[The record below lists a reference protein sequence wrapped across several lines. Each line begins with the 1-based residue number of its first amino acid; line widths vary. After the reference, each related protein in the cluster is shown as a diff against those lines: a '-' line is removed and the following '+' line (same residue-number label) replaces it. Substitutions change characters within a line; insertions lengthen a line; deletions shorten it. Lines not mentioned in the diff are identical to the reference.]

1 LTFPVQNK
9 RCTFAPI
16 VKQNKDIN
24 KQLDFNFLYMTK
36 VKYFINSTMLFAIV
50 GLSGCG
56 NISDEAPKTAKII
69 PVKVQ
74 TVGLSDE
81 SGNRIYVGTVE
92 ESSAMSLSFSMPGAV
107 EEVLVSEGQRV
118 QKGQLLATLNSATAQ
133 NSLTTTQSQLNRA
146 QDAYDRLAKLHA
158 NGSLPDIKFVEVETG
173 LQQAKSMVE
182 IARKNLD
189 DCRLYAPRSGVVASR
204 SIEPG
209 VNVMPGIAAFKI
221 VTVDKVNV
229 KIPVPESEIGDITL
243 GREATMEIPALND
256 DTFTGKVELKG
267 ISANPIS
274 HTYEVKIGVGN
285 PQSRLMPGMVCK
297 VSLAQGEVEAD
308 IVIPNRTVQTSPEG
322 KRFVWLTD
330 NGVARRRY
338 ITPGKLIGNG
348 VSVSEGLSAGD
359 RLIVEGY
366 RNVSEGMK
374 IRASE

>member
-1 LTFPVQNK
+1 MGE
-9 RCTFAPI
+9 I
-16 VKQNKDIN
+16 
-24 KQLDFNFLYMTK
+24 
-36 VKYFINSTMLFAIV
+36 KYFIHSTMLLAIV

-56 NISDEAPKTAKII
+56 GVGDETPKTAKVI

-81 SGNRIYVGTVE
+81 SSDRIYVGTVE
-92 ESSAMSLSFSMPGAV
+92 ESTAISLSFSMPGAV

-118 QKGQLLATLNSATAQ
+118 QKGQLLAKLNSTTAQ
-133 NSLTTTQSQLNRA
+133 NSLTTTQSQLTRA
-146 QDAYDRLAKLHA
+146 QDAYDRLAKLHT

-189 DCRLYAPRSGVVASR
+189 DCRLYAPRSGIVASR

-209 VNVMPGIAAFKI
+209 VNVMPGVAAFKL
-221 VTVDKVNV
+221 VTVDRVNV
-229 KIPVPESEIGDITL
+229 KISVPESEIGDIAV
-243 GREATMEIPALND
+243 GRDARIEVPALNS

-274 HTYEVKIGVGN
+274 HTYEVKIGIGN

-297 VSLAQGEVEAD
+297 VSLKRDEVQAD

-322 KRFVWLTD
+322 KRFVWLAD

-338 ITPGKLIGNG
+338 VTPGKLSGNG
-348 VSVSEGLSAGD
+348 VTVSEGLSAGD
-359 RLIVEGY
+359 QLIVEGY

-374 IRASE
+374 ISFIRE

>member
-1 LTFPVQNK
+1 
-9 RCTFAPI
+9 
-16 VKQNKDIN
+16 
-24 KQLDFNFLYMTK
+24 MTN
-36 VKYFINSTMLFAIV
+36 VKYFTRLTVLLAIA
-50 GLSGCG
+50 GLSGCNG
-56 NISDEAPKTAKII
+56 GKKPEQHEKVI
-69 PVKVQ
+69 PVKVIALAPAAI
-74 TVGLSDE
+74 TT
-81 SGNRIYVGTVE
+81 GNIYVGTVE
-92 ESSAMSLSFSMPGAV
+92 ESTALSLSFSMPGAV

-118 QKGQLLATLNSATAQ
+118 QKRQLLATLNSATAK
-133 NSLTTTQSQLNRA
+133 NSLTTMQSQLSRA

-209 VNVMPGIAAFKI
+209 VNVMPGVTAFKL
-221 VTVDKVNV
+221 VTVDRVNV
-229 KIPVPESEIGDITL
+229 KIPVPESEIGDIAL
-243 GREATMEIPALND
+243 GRDATIEVPALNN

-274 HTYEVKIGVGN
+274 HTYEVKIGVDN

-297 VSLAQGEVEAD
+297 VFLAGDAETAE
-308 IVIPNRTVQTSPEG
+308 IVVPNGTIQIAVDGR
-322 KRFVWLTD
+322 KYVWLAD
-330 NGVARRRY
+330 GNVARRQFVK
-338 ITPGKLIGNG
+338 TGGLNDNG
-348 VSVSEGLSAGD
+348 IVVVEGLSAGD

-374 IRASE
+374 IKMDLSN